1 MLTKINQ
8 EVTDLTN
15 TNRQLTMK
23 IVVLENQG
31 NISNYTQDI
40 LKFFLLVQKHTDLL
54 IDNLLKEA
62 IIPNLEPYPR
72 FLP

>member
-62 IIPNLEPYPR
+62 IIPNLEPYHR
-72 FLP
+72 FLT